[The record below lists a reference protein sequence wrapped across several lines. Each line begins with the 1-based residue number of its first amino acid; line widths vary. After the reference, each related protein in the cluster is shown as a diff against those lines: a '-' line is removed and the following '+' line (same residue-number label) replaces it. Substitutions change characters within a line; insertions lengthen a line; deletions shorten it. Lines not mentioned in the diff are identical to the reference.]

1 MQTAQA
7 DLSTSSKVAL
17 EVVSVL
23 SPMATESIDF
33 QLHSEDECVGQLTL
47 DVHKDGITSA
57 LAEFNFHDEVELQLK
72 LRKEA
77 KTDTD
82 LDIMVAFP
90 TLGRASIK
98 PNKTSEPLAV
108 QAGQIAVWQ
117 NRRGQAVI
125 ANYHHKEKVRF
136 LALRIPPSLLYQ
148 YFGDELGVEPV
159 CTTNNFTAPTTPA
172 IQMAV
177 HQYMR
182 APFYGSMRKL
192 FLESKVTEL
201 IALSIDMLRNIH
213 EINHQPAYSK
223 MKSLASKEV
232 ECIHAARD
240 ELVANIESP
249 PSLLDLAHSV
259 GINQQKLKFGFRQV
273 FGTTTFGYL
282 QQHRLE
288 QARQLLEEGSSPV
301 SEVALAVGY
310 THFGHFASI
319 FRKQFGVTPGNV
331 RRGTTRPKALVSI
344 H

>member
-1 MQTAQA
+1 MQIAQA

-33 QLHSEDECVGQLTL
+33 QVHSEDECVGHLTL
-47 DVHKDGITSA
+47 DVHKDGLTSA
-57 LAEFNFHDEVELQLK
+57 LAEFNFHDEVEVQLK
-72 LRKEA
+72 LGKGEVE
-77 KTDTD
+77 TD

-98 PNKTSEPLAV
+98 PNKTSHPLAV

-117 NRRGQAVI
+117 SRRGQAVI
-125 ANYHHKEKVRF
+125 ANYHRKEKVRF
-136 LALRIPPSLLYQ
+136 LALRIPPSLLHQ
-148 YFGDELGVEPV
+148 YFGEELGVEPI

-182 APFYGSMRKL
+182 APFHGSMRKL

-213 EINHQPAYSK
+213 QINHQPAYSK

-240 ELVANIESP
+240 ELLANIESP

-273 FGTTTFGYL
+273 FGTTTFGFL

-288 QARQLLEEGSSPV
+288 QARQLLEEGSLPV

-319 FRKQFGVTPGNV
+319 FRKRFGVTPGNV
-331 RRGTTRPKALVSI
+331 RRGTTRPKASDSI